1 MSIIAENNAIQ
12 MPVLALRGVVVF
24 PNTVASFDVGRK
36 KSINALKYAM
46 EKNQLIYLVTQKDFY
61 ADEPE
66 SSDLYKIGC
75 VARVKQVLRV
85 SDNLTKVLVQGLYR
99 ATHTDFYALPDFYT
113 AKVSKCEE
121 LAVTNREIYKETL
134 VRRIRTEF
142 RKLMTFMPKT
152 SPDVEMTVENT
163 DDLGYLCDYI
173 AFNVS
178 APFDDKQYILE
189 QLSPIKRAKILIEL
203 LDKECEINQIDR
215 RIAEKTRASIDENQK
230 EYYLK
235 EQLKI
240 ISAELYGDESADEI
254 DSYHT
259 KIQSLT
265 ASNDVKEKLHLHV
278 NKLAKMPQ
286 GSHEGTVERNY
297 LDTCIELPW
306 EAVTKTSNDV
316 LKAEKILNRDIY
328 GLEKVKTRV
337 LELLSVYALSPDIK
351 GQIICLVGPPGVG
364 KTSIGKTIAECM
376 GRKFARVSLGGIH
389 DESEIRGHRKT
400 YIGAMPG
407 KIITAIKQSGS
418 GNPVILLDE
427 IDKLGKD
434 YKGDPASALLEVL
447 DPEQNTTFV
456 DHYVEIPYDL
466 SRVVFIT
473 TANSLDTIPKPLL
486 DRMEVIEVAS
496 YTREEKFQIA
506 KKHLVAKQIAR
517 HGLQKN
523 QIKFADSAIYSLIDF
538 YTREAGVRKLERSIA
553 SLCRKTAK
561 LIASGEKKRVTLTE
575 ALVTDML
582 GAKKYT
588 PEVILPYSEVGI
600 INGLAWTS
608 VGGEIMQLEVSVMDG
623 TGKLELTGSLGDVM
637 KESAKTAVSFVRSNA
652 LHYGIDSSFYKNK
665 DIHIHATE
673 AAVPKDGPSAGVTIV
688 TALVSALTGKKIKRD
703 IAMTGEVTLRGRVL
717 KIGGLREK
725 AMAAYRGG
733 VKTVFMPFEN
743 LSDLDEIDTVVKENV
758 SFVPVC
764 NVGEILQFAFIQEE
778 NELQDNRVFEKYIAT
793 QQNRVSQ

>member
-75 VARVKQVLRV
+75 VARIKQVLRV

-351 GQIICLVGPPGVG
+351 GQIICLVGPPGAG

-486 DRMEVIEVAS
+486 DRMEVIEVSS

-506 KKHLVAKQIAR
+506 KKHLAAKQIAR

-623 TGKLELTGSLGDVM
+623 TGKTELTGSLGDVM

-652 LHYGIDSSFYKNK
+652 LQYGIDSSFYKNK

-758 SFVPVC
+758 RFIPVC
-764 NVGEILQFAFIQEE
+764 NVAEILQFAFIQEE
-778 NELQDNRVFEKYIAT
+778 TEPQDNRVFEKYIAT